1 MPRKK
6 SLLKQTLDMNYGDII
21 KDFYGNEPLLR
32 KALRELS
39 KQANRQINELK
50 KDVLGEYSPAL
61 ESLRKKGTNKKFK
74 IKAIDTMDYNQVVS
88 EFWKARNFLKAETSS
103 LEGWMNYRKSVKE
116 RIGGDYKGQ
125 FYNRPRTKSGAKRTI
140 DLEKKYWRIYNK
152 LVDEYGAIITEQLS
166 DVVQKKLWQ
175 VMANKDMSQRDSD
188 LIKVMRAFIEQSNNN
203 PNFNEE
209 QFDAN
214 MKLFYGKDAVRSRMG
229 KY

>member
-39 KQANRQINELK
+39 KQANKQIRELK

-61 ESLRKKGTNKKFK
+61 ESLRKKGTTKKFK
-74 IKAIDTMDYNQVVS
+74 IKAIEGMDYNQVVS

-103 LEGWMNYRKSVKE
+103 LEGWMNYRKGVKE
-116 RIGGDYKGQ
+116 RLAGDMRSKL
-125 FYNRPRTKSGAKRTI
+125 YNRPRTSSGAKKTI

-175 VMANKDMSQRDSD
+175 VMENRDMSQRESD

-209 QFDAN
+209 QFDEN
-214 MKLFYGKDAVRSRMG
+214 MKLYYGKDAVRSRMG